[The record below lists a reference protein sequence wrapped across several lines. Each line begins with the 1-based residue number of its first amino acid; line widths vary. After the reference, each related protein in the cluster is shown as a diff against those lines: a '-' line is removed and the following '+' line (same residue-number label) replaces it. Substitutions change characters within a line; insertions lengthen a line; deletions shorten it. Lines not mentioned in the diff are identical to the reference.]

1 MKISDVISL
10 LKTLEKKHGDV
21 NLFVEDFGF
30 SLNKVE
36 TIDVVKDVDDDNKIG
51 IKIG

>member
-1 MKISDVISL
+1 MKISEGIAL

-21 NLFVEDFGF
+21 DLFVEDFGF

-36 TIDVVKDVDDDNKIG
+36 TIDVVKDIDDNNKIG
-51 IKIG
+51 VKIG